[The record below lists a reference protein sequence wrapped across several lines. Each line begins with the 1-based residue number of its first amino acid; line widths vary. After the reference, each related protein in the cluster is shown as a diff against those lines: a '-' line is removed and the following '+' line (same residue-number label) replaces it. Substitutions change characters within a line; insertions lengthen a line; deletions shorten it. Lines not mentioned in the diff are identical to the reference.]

1 MAGLFIAGF
10 SARIF
15 AHLGRSAP
23 DLFRMADPDYR
34 RHTGQRN
41 PIPHY
46 VHGTCRAFTHM
57 APMPVVGTFVWR
69 ELHRDPTQPIV
80 IVGHSFGGAA
90 ALGVT
95 DYLGHFASK
104 VAGVPG
110 LQALMRLQLARDGV
124 RKARFPPTISVDLL
138 VLIDS
143 ASRRRYP
150 VIPSN
155 VKRAVNLFATEPMPL
170 WLERF
175 LTRATFVPGAE
186 NIAFHAAHGV
196 VDRDGAASYAGHSSE
211 PLRRLDEWEWDPRY
225 AGWDAWDF
233 VAHFVQKLP
242 DVGANAGAF
251 G

>member
-15 AHLGRSAP
+15 ARLGRSAP

-34 RHTGQRN
+34 RHTGERN

-46 VHGTCRAFTHM
+46 VRGTCRAFTHL

-80 IVGHSFGGAA
+80 VVGHSFGGAT
-90 ALGVT
+90 ALGVAG
-95 DYLGHFASK
+95 YLGHFASN
-104 VAGVPG
+104 VAAIPG
-110 LQALMRLQLARDGV
+110 LQALMRLQLSRDGV
-124 RKARFPPTISVDLL
+124 REPRFPATISVDLL
-138 VLIDS
+138 VLIDG

-150 VIPSN
+150 AIPGN
-155 VKRAVNLFATEPMPL
+155 VKRTVNLFATEPMPL

-175 LTRATFVPGAE
+175 LTRATYVPGAE
-186 NIAFHAAHGV
+186 NIALHGTHGV
-196 VDRDGAASYAGHSSE
+196 IDRDGAASYAGHYSE
-211 PLRRLDEWEWDPRY
+211 PLQQPGEWDWDPRY
-225 AGWDAWDF
+225 AGWDTWDF
-233 VAHFVQKLP
+233 VTHFVHRLP
-242 DVGANAGAF
+242 VVGANAVAF